1 MTVSVGRDLDGRIV
15 VDADGPLNV
24 DEARLL
30 QERIDEAVTL
40 AEGGAVGVAATEI
53 SANDEDQN
61 QDQDELIECPD
72 CGQSCASERGRSIHV
87 AKSDACGTGDD
98 PDGDES
104 GQQDPDEAES
114 EDADRENGAS
124 IGPQRSEQH
133 EKSVRRRMQAV
144 DELNEQ
150 GISVADVEE
159 AAVNAGNCYEVGRS
173 IGVSRPQ
180 AEIWLKQLGI
190 YNAINLDQT
199 KNAKELVDQVAERLS
214 KIPDPA

>member
-40 AEGGAVGVAATEI
+40 AEGGAVGVDATEI
-53 SANDEDQN
+53 SADDESHR
-61 QDQDELIECPD
+61 DQDGMIECPD
-72 CGQSCASERGRSIHV
+72 CGQFCASERGRAIHV
-87 AKSDACGTGDD
+87 AKSDTCGTGDG
-98 PDGDES
+98 PDDDES

-114 EDADRENGAS
+114 EDVERGNGGDT
-124 IGPQRSEQH
+124 GPQRTEEH

-144 DELNEQ
+144 DELNEAE
-150 GISVADVEE
+150 ISVADVEE
-159 AAVNAGNCYEVGRS
+159 AAINASTCYEVGRS
-173 IGVSRPQ
+173 IGVSRAQ

-190 YNAINLDQT
+190 YNAINLDRT
-199 KNAKELVDQVAERLS
+199 ENAKELVEQVAERLS
-214 KIPDPA
+214 KVSDPA